1 MMMTYFLVNS
11 VEKSIGKMNS
21 LNAAKKLVISSK
33 MHQVTLRGEM
43 LGRRN
48 LPPKKLSE
56 TSMAAKLKLT
66 RKLIEIDERVPVVE
80 PAV

>member
-48 LPPKKLSE
+48 LPKKLSE

>member
-1 MMMTYFLVNS
+1 
-11 VEKSIGKMNS
+11 MNS
-21 LNAAKKLVISSK
+21 LNAAKKFVITSK
-33 MHQVTLRGEM
+33 MHYVTLRGEM

-48 LPPKKLSE
+48 LPKKLSE

>member
-48 LPPKKLSE
+48 LPKKLSE

-66 RKLIEIDERVPVVE
+66 RKLIEIDERVPVVQ